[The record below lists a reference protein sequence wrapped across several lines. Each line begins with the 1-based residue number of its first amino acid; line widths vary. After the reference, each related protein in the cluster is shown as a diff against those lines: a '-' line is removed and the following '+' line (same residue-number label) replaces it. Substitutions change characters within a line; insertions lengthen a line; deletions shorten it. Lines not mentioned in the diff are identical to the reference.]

1 MAFVDEA
8 RFYVKAGDGGNGCVS
23 FRREKYVPRGGPDGG
38 DGGDGGSVYLVAS
51 SRLTSLLDFRY
62 RSHFKAENGGH
73 GQGKRKHGK
82 KGRDREI
89 MVPCGT
95 LVRDDESGELLA
107 DLVREGDR
115 FLAAR
120 GGRGGKG
127 NVHFATA
134 SNRAPRRATKGSEG
148 EEAWYRIE
156 LKILADVGLVGMP
169 NAGKSTLLSRVSAA
183 RPRVAPYPFTTL
195 EPQLGVLQSDI
206 HEPIVIADIPG
217 LIEGAHQGTGLG
229 HKFLRH
235 VERSRALVY
244 LVDAS
249 TPDHRPLADYL
260 TLRGELEKYSPELAR
275 RCFFIVLNK
284 IDLISP
290 QRLDELRAMF
300 AEHGEVSAVSAL
312 EGAGLGE
319 LVERIFA
326 VVAGEGETGEE
337 EAG

>member
-23 FRREKYVPRGGPDGG
+23 FRREKYVPKGGPDGG
-38 DGGDGGSVYLVAS
+38 DGGDGGSVYIVAS

-73 GQGKRKHGK
+73 GQGKRKHGR

-107 DLVREGDR
+107 DLVNDGDR

-120 GGRGGKG
+120 GGRGGRG
-127 NVHFATA
+127 NVHFASA
-134 SNRAPRRATKGSEG
+134 SNRTPRRATKGSAG
-148 EEAWYRIE
+148 EEAWFRIE

-195 EPQLGVLQSDI
+195 EPKLGVIMSDF
-206 HEPIVIADIPG
+206 HEPCLIADIPG

-235 VERSRALVY
+235 VERSRILLY

-249 TPDHRPLADYL
+249 GGGDQPRRDYE
-260 TLRGELEKYSPELAR
+260 TLRNELEKYSPELAR
-275 RCFFIVLNK
+275 RRFFVVLNK
-284 IDLISP
+284 TDLVP
-290 QRLDELRAMF
+290 PERMEEVRAMF
-300 AEHGEVSAVSAL
+300 SGQEDVLVISAL
-312 EGAGLGE
+312 DGTGTSE
-319 LVERIFA
+319 LVDKICSLVHGDGERSS
-326 VVAGEGETGEE
+326 GD
-337 EAG
+337 